1 MAGKDFRGKSVILL
15 QLLKRMYIF
24 DDNAKLTITTGSSVT
39 INKPF
44 LISKGAQFEI
54 NI

>member
-1 MAGKDFRGKSVILL
+1 MAGKDFRGKSLIIL
-15 QLLKRMYIF
+15 QLLKRMHIF
-24 DDNAKLTITTGSSVT
+24 DNNAKLTINAGSSVT